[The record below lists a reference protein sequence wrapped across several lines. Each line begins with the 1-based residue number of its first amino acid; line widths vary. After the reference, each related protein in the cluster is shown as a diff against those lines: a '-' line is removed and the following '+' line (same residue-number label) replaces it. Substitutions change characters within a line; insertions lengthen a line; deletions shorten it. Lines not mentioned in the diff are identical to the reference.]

1 MRGGVDTIGG
11 TDVAWTGGDPYD
23 NTITS
28 PAANGCYRPME
39 PDKARK
45 VEEKCV
51 QALPE
56 SRRLQ
61 VISSTV
67 TQKQVP
73 LIQWMKDITAHLQT
87 NGMDDVF
94 HATNKANQTL
104 DLLDEWSQMMM
115 HEVTKW
121 CLVETWDTYD
131 LDNIR
136 MSGKFIRG
144 SILSELYQRIL
155 FSIRGH
161 EVGP

>member
-73 LIQWMKDITAHLQT
+73 LIQWMKDITAHLQA
-87 NGMDDVF
+87 NGMDGVF

-115 HEVTKW
+115 YEVMEW
-121 CLVETWDTYD
+121 CLAET
-131 LDNIR
+131 
-136 MSGKFIRG
+136 
-144 SILSELYQRIL
+144 
-155 FSIRGH
+155 
-161 EVGP
+161 